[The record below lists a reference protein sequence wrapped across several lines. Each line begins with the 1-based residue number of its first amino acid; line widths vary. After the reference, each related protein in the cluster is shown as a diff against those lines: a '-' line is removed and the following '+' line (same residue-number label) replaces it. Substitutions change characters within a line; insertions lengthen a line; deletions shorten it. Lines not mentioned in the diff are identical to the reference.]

1 MKPVSLKIWMK
12 NSEEL
17 AKELVGIKIDKEIG
31 FTDFV
36 SSEPNP
42 GFAYLIDNVPRSALP
57 SKLASRFVKDGLNVE
72 SLNIDRVRKSGV
84 YAYISMVPV
93 LTRSK
98 PRSELART
106 VSFPSAKDAYV
117 KNLFEILELGIG
129 RSIVTTLDMYL
140 RILKIR
146 GLINDRGYK
155 LVLVKLDVERAK
167 GELVQMGFPEKIA
180 EKLATLYIFI
190 PEVFPDIRNRENFEK
205 TLIRIL
211 DLDPLDIMDLC
222 DAVEAVFGDDYRHV
236 NKMLMI
242 SLRMIDDVQR
252 KRRKHIKS
260 EELKTT
266 VFG

>member
-1 MKPVSLKIWMK
+1 
-12 NSEEL
+12 
-17 AKELVGIKIDKEIG
+17 
-31 FTDFV
+31 
-36 SSEPNP
+36 
-42 GFAYLIDNVPRSALP
+42 
-57 SKLASRFVKDGLNVE
+57 
-72 SLNIDRVRKSGV
+72 
-84 YAYISMVPV
+84 MVPV

-167 GELVQMGFPEKIA
+167 KELVQMGFPEKIA

-190 PEVFPDIRNRENFEK
+190 PEVFPYIRNRENFEK

>member
-17 AKELVGIKIDKEIG
+17 AKELVGIKIDKEVG

-84 YAYISMVPV
+84 YAYVSMVPV

-167 GELVQMGFPEKIA
+167 EELVQMGFPEKIA